1 MGIARVEAT
10 GIRGAAASTVSPP
23 DGVDN
28 PVISFFSAGQGKTL
42 HFFTNGRVPKGT
54 DPTQTAIGTAML
66 RLMTGLAYISARPT
80 AIGER

>member
-10 GIRGAAASTVSPP
+10 GIEVPRPALFRPP

-42 HFFTNGRVPKGT
+42 HFLTNGRVPKGT